1 MRLRGFF
8 DVRKQ
13 GRVPGA
19 RARTHPSRRIFYC
32 SADCYCLLSPS
43 FRSLP
48 FPSLPP
54 VAPAPAFLLLLLL
67 LAGKSSGV
75 ALAGVR
81 PGPARRRH
89 LGAGGGTF
97 ARPPRRVEARIDVA
111 RRRAV
116 IPAVAAL
123 LLETRGALWTSRA
136 RFGSDQP
143 APAFLAPRPSG
154 SAGLCSVL
162 QYCTATRPVSRS
174 LASAG
179 IPGRKVACGGARVS
193 PGSGFLP
200 GAGVAR
206 SLA

>member
-1 MRLRGFF
+1 MTSANKDGSRGH
-8 DVRKQ
+8 
-13 GRVPGA
+13 A
-19 RARTHPSRRIFYC
+19 HARTRVAGFST
-32 SADCYCLLSPS
+32 ALLTATAFSP
-43 FRSLP
+43 LP
-48 FPSLPP
+48 FVRFPSLPP
-54 VAPAPAFLLLLLL
+54 VAPAPAFLPLLLLL
-67 LAGKSSGV
+67 LAGKSRGV
-75 ALAGVR
+75 FLAGVR
-81 PGPARRRH
+81 LGPARPGGATSAPEEGRLRARR
-89 LGAGGGTF
+89 GGRRPGSTWRGGGLG
-97 ARPPRRVEARIDVA
+97 
-111 RRRAV
+111 RRAV

-162 QYCTATRPVSRS
+162 QCCTATRPVSRS